1 MISDYKTQGEWKIQ
15 LTIAIKFLPSKDTSK
30 TRTLHSISDIIE
42 IMIGKERNET
52 IEELFDPLL
61 KKYIRL

>member
-1 MISDYKTQGEWKIQ
+1 MEISI
-15 LTIAIKFLPSKDTSK
+15 LPSKDTSK